1 MRDEK
6 GNTNELNLLR
16 CSKKVIVEKKVPH
29 SVFSYYLSIALWS
42 FSEE

>member
-16 CSKKVIVEKKVPH
+16 CSKKVIVEKVPH